1 MVLADLRDSLD
12 LHGVQSAHLYLTAKL
27 AEGGA
32 VRQLLD
38 ASPAFRALR
47 GGLEAAARA
56 GADNPKMQR
65 LVAVLREHFSNGGGS
80 EGGAQQQ
87 EQEEE
92 EEGSCGRV
100 IVFTNLRESVAGIVA
115 ALSQHEPLITAR
127 AFIGQ
132 GGGSGK
138 GSKGKG
144 SSGKGGSSGSS
155 SGGGG
160 PGMTQKEQKEVLA
173 GFRAGAF
180 NVLVATSIGEEG
192 LDIPQVSR
200 GAR

>member
-1 MVLADLRDSLD
+1 M
-12 LHGVQSAHLYLTAKL
+12 
-27 AEGGA
+27 
-32 VRQLLD
+32 RQLLD
-38 ASPAFRALR
+38 ASPVLRALR
-47 GGLEAAARA
+47 GGLENAARS
-56 GADNPKMQR
+56 GGDNPKMQR
-65 LVAVLREHFSNGGGS
+65 LVEVLREHFSGGG
-80 EGGAQQQ
+80 GGEQ
-87 EQEEE
+87 EQEE

-100 IVFTNLRESVAGIVA
+100 IVFTNLRENVAGIVA
-115 ALSQHEPLITAR
+115 TLSQHEPLITAR

-144 SSGKGGSSGSS
+144 SSGKGSSGSAA
-155 SGGGG
+155 GGGG

-192 LDIPQVSR
+192 LDIPQVSSR
-200 GAR
+200 ELDQSHRLLFLRCSCCWE